1 MLSIAKKHLSRLCIS
16 KKILRYAQNDKEIV
30 KKMRFFRKYI
40 FPALYGLLVYFTI
53 RLLHD
58 TDTQAKF
65 WTRSW
70 VLNGLEI
77 GLSILVGYIGIA
89 LFEWLFRFY
98 DKRWPIH
105 FDYQGVI
112 RELIIFVMAN
122 LLLVNAIFTPMAAL
136 TDDGLS
142 WADFAAINMIP
153 TLYAIVYYGIARSS
167 TWLRAYVDNKVQLEK
182 ITNEHLETELK
193 FLKAQYHPHFL
204 FNALNTIYF
213 QMDEDK
219 EGAKRSIE
227 KFSELLRYQL
237 YDQQQQ
243 VPVMQEIEYLQSFI
257 ELQKIR
263 STDRLQLK
271 VNFDEKLNG
280 QMVFPLLFLP
290 LVENAFKFIGGDYQM
305 LIEAKVSE
313 NNIEFRVENS
323 VPSIKQVET
332 KAGGI
337 GLENLKRRL
346 DLLYPGRHSLVL
358 EKGNDNFIADM
369 KVEYEQ

>member
-1 MLSIAKKHLSRLCIS
+1 
-16 KKILRYAQNDKEIV
+16 
-30 KKMRFFRKYI
+30 MRFFRKYI